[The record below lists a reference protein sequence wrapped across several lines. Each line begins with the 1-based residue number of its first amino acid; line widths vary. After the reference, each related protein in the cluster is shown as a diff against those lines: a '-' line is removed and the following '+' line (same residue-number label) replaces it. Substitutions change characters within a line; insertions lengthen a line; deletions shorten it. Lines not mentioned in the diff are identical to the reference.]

1 MPTLYR
7 QAEGYTDA
15 GANRKSADDPV
26 RSKTLSMPGSLLHR
40 TWEVSS
46 APGQDRVGRGR
57 QSRNPAVDADEK
69 SDTPVV
75 PKNLPNKGA
84 HPAEAVEGRGVAE
97 GNAGEAPTH
106 RTQSR
111 GRVSM
116 GLEGV
121 REAARRDRRVQF
133 TALLHHIT
141 PALLTESFYALRRDA
156 AAGVDGVTW
165 TSYEEGLASRVD
177 DLHRRI
183 HTGAFRAT
191 PSRRVYIPKADG
203 RLRPLGIA
211 ALEDKIAQQAVVTVL
226 SAIYETDFMGFSYGF
241 RPGRSQH
248 QALDALYVAI
258 DTRPVN
264 WVLDADIRSF
274 FDMLDH
280 GWLMRFLEHR
290 IADRRILRLIGNWLK
305 AGVIDE
311 QGQRVPGERGT
322 PQGAVIS
329 PLLANIYLHYVH
341 DLWAHQWRRRHA
353 RGQVI
358 LVRYA
363 DDSVYGFQCEEDAR
377 GFLEDLKDRFRRFG
391 LELHPEKTRL
401 IEFGRYAAANRKRQ
415 GLGKPETFDFLGF
428 THICGKT
435 RKGRFAIV
443 RRTVKKRMRAT
454 LTAIRERLRDLR
466 QAPIPEQGNWLCR
479 VLRGYFNYHAVPGN
493 LKRLDGF
500 RAEVTRAWRQ
510 SLMRRSQKHRM
521 PWSRCN
527 RLVRKYF
534 PSVKLVHPYPTVRFA
549 S

>member
-1 MPTLYR
+1 LYR
-7 QAEGYTDA
+7 QAEGYTAA
-15 GANRKSADDPV
+15 GVNRKFADDPA
-26 RSKTLSMPGSLLHR
+26 RSETLSMPGSLLHR

-46 APGQDRVGRGR
+46 APGQDRVGQGR
-57 QSRNPAVDADEK
+57 QRRNPAIDADEK
-69 SDTPVV
+69 SDTPIV
-75 PKNLPNKGA
+75 PKNLPNQGA
-84 HPAEAVEGRGVAE
+84 HPAEAAEGRGVAE

-111 GRVSM
+111 GCVSM

-121 REAARRDRRVQF
+121 REAARRDRRAQF

-141 PALLTESFYALRRDA
+141 PTLLTESFSALRREA

-183 HTGAFRAT
+183 HTSAYRAT
-191 PSRRVYIPKADG
+191 PSRRIYIPKADG
-203 RLRPLGIA
+203 RMRPLGIA
-211 ALEDKIAQQAVVTVL
+211 ALEDKIVQQAVVTVL
-226 SAIYETDFMGFSYGF
+226 NAVYETDFMGFSYGF

-258 DTRPVN
+258 DSRPVN

-280 GWLMRFLEHR
+280 GWMMRFLEHR
-290 IADRRILRLIGNWLK
+290 IGDRRILRLVRNWLK
-305 AGVIDE
+305 AGFIDE
-311 QGQRVPGERGT
+311 QGRRVPGDRGT

-341 DLWAHQWRRRHA
+341 DRWAHQWRRRHA
-353 RGQVI
+353 CGQVI

-363 DDSVYGFQCEEDAR
+363 DDSVYGFQHEAQAR
-377 GFLEDLKDRFRRFG
+377 RFLADLRERLKHFG

-401 IEFGRYAAANRKRQ
+401 IEFGRYAASNRKRQ

-428 THICGKT
+428 THICGTT

-443 RRTVKKRMRAT
+443 RLTVKKRMRAT
-454 LTAIRERLRDLR
+454 LTAIRERLRDQR
-466 QAPIPEQGNWLCR
+466 QAPIPEQGHWLGR

-510 SLMRRSQKHRM
+510 SLMRRSHKHRM

-527 RLVRKYF
+527 RLVRKYL
-534 PSVKLVHPYPTVRFA
+534 PSVKLAHPYPTVRFA